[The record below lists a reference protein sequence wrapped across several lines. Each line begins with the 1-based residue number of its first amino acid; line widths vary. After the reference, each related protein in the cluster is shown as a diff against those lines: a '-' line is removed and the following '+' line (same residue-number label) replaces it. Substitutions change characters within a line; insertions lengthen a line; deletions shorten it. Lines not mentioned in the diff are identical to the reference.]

1 MTGLR
6 LLWHRFWTRRKLER
20 VFSRG
25 IDAFGFEVEP
35 YERRRLEAME
45 SMLRNALAGGT
56 ASSPEGGRP
65 APDGEMRSGAGRYRH
80 VLELGCAEGAFT
92 KRLCEL
98 AERVSAVDLSPLAL
112 ERASGALSRREGV
125 RFFEADLL
133 SWEPAEG
140 VRFDAVV
147 AGDVLYYLDKPL
159 VREAFEEFFGRL
171 SGWVEPGGLI
181 LLAHG
186 YLGDA
191 ERSAREGY
199 RDRLVRL
206 GMRLAA
212 ESTVEGGGPEG
223 KSCCLLSL
231 LEKPPISR

>member
-1 MTGLR
+1 MSSLR

-20 VFSRG
+20 IFSRG
-25 IDAFGFEVEP
+25 ADAFGFEVEP
-35 YERRRLEAME
+35 YEKRRLEAME
-45 SMLRNALAGGT
+45 GMLREAL
-56 ASSPEGGRP
+56 
-65 APDGEMRSGAGRYRH
+65 GETGRYRH

-92 KRLCEL
+92 KRLCPL

-112 ERASGALSRREGV
+112 SRARGALSGREGV

-140 VRFDAVV
+140 ARFDAVV

-159 VREAFEEFFGRL
+159 VREAFEGLFGRL
-171 SGWVEPGGLI
+171 AGWVEPGGLV

-186 YLGDA
+186 YLGEA

-199 RDRLVRL
+199 RERLVRL
-206 GMRLAA
+206 GMRLIT
-212 ESTVEGGGPEG
+212 ESIVKGGGPEG

-231 LEKPPISR
+231 LRKPTP

>member
-1 MTGLR
+1 MSGLR

-20 VFSRG
+20 IFSRG
-25 IDAFGFEVEP
+25 ADAFGFEVEP

-45 SMLRNALAGGT
+45 RMLREASAAPLASGEHPRSRDGGPL
-56 ASSPEGGRP
+56 AAARGKGF
-65 APDGEMRSGAGRYRH
+65 RH

-112 ERASGALSRREGV
+112 ERASGALSGREGV

-133 SWEPAEG
+133 SWEPAEDA
-140 VRFDAVV
+140 RFDAVV

-159 VREAFEEFFGRL
+159 VHEAFEGLFSRL
-171 SGWVEPGGLI
+171 AGWVEPGGLV

-199 RDRLVRL
+199 RERLVRL
-206 GMRLAA
+206 GMRLIT
-212 ESTVEGGGPEG
+212 ESIVEGGGPEG
-223 KSCCLLSL
+223 KSRCLLSL
-231 LEKPPISR
+231 LRKPAPL